1 MDMIDV
7 QWDKW
12 RWKDSLP
19 ELNIV
24 NAQLGLNKVS
34 PSGLSRIRSQSF
46 AKYSTKSRGDNFAG
60 CVLCDKLKKLRAAC
74 TRGSYAADL

>member
-34 PSGLSRIRSQSF
+34 PSGLSRIQSQSF
-46 AKYSTKSRGDNFAG
+46 AKYSTKSRGTTLLN
-60 CVLCDKLKKLRAAC
+60 VV
-74 TRGSYAADL
+74 SVIS